1 MAELEAYEGCQ
12 VVDLADLQRS
22 ECRANAYQSSCCHL
36 DIIRGIQNELQIGG
50 VHRVQNDVA
59 IDLC

>member
-1 MAELEAYEGCQ
+1 MTELEAYEGCQ

-50 VHRVQNDVA
+50 VHRIQNDVT